1 VLVASER
8 KTKKIKDKK
17 KKTENWKMIR
27 NKIKEQKM
35 KKEYNK
41 IVPSWCGLDQF

>member
-1 VLVASER
+1 VLVASDR

-17 KKTENWKMIR
+17 KTEKRKMIT